1 MADFAA
7 YGHAIVSVA
16 LVALIALI
24 LAPISAAEKAKLGLT
39 AGAVPEPDY
48 ASKAYRCSR
57 AHLNVTEVMGTF
69 AAVTV
74 AAILAG
80 AAPFW
85 VYLFASL
92 FFLARLVHA
101 VVHVK
106 GIGAEAAG
114 IRTISFVFGSA
125 MCLLLAIM
133 AILAVFF

>member
-1 MADFAA
+1 MEQFAA
-7 YGHAIVSVA
+7 YGHAIVSLA
-16 LVALIALI
+16 LVAVITLV

-39 AGAVPEPDY
+39 AGAMPEPDY
-48 ASKAYRCSR
+48 SSKAYRCWR
-57 AHLNVTEVMGTF
+57 AHLNATETIGTF

-85 VYLFASL
+85 VNLFASL
-92 FFLARLVHA
+92 FFVARLVHA

-114 IRTISFVFGSA
+114 IRTISFVFGTG
-125 MCLLLAIM
+125 MCFLLAVL